1 MDRIID
7 VFPPHQQTQVRVQLA
22 ASLQGVVS
30 QILLPRKDG
39 KGRVAAREIMVMT
52 PAIQNLIREGKTHMI
67 YSAIETGAK
76 FGMMPMDRALAMLV
90 KQNLVAFETAAAK
103 AHDAEGFK
111 KLCGPGDA
119 VGF

>member
-1 MDRIID
+1 VDRIID

-52 PAIQNLIREGKTHMI
+52 SAIANLIREGKTHMI
-67 YSAIETGAK
+67 YSAVETGAK
-76 FGMMPMDRALAMLV
+76 YGMVPMDRALSLLV
-90 KQNLVAFETAAAK
+90 KQNLITYEVAEAK
-103 AHDAEGFK
+103 AHDKEGLR
-111 KLCGPGDA
+111 KLCSA
-119 VGF
+119 VG

>member
-1 MDRIID
+1 
-7 VFPPHQQTQVRVQLA
+7 VQLA

-52 PAIQNLIREGKTHMI
+52 PAISNLIREGKTHMI

-76 FGMMPMDRALAMLV
+76 YGMMPMDRAMSLLV
-90 KQNLVAFETAAAK
+90 KQNLVDFNVAVAK
-103 AHDAEGFK
+103 AHDQEGFK
-111 KLCGPGDA
+111 KLCSPG
-119 VGF
+119 GI